1 MKQILLCSKYLRP
14 TTITDKLQIRTW
26 FSFRLRELGWQFSV
40 QGSKVSKDKL
50 LTIGHFMVLSA
61 VENITERRYLLSLI
75 WQWWQ
80 QPLVTYPEAMR
91 WSPTKFYTGDE
102 VKQLTTLLLSISL
115 ALCFIRCFVSL
126 IFLSMT
132 SLCSLSSG
140 LSISTYCFICPNTT
154 FSLCPSEITSSMQQW
169 AQQSFSKVPPHQVL
183 GHTQVPVVKSRL

>member
-1 MKQILLCSKYLRP
+1 
-14 TTITDKLQIRTW
+14 
-26 FSFRLRELGWQFSV
+26 
-40 QGSKVSKDKL
+40 
-50 LTIGHFMVLSA
+50 MVLSA

-154 FSLCPSEITSSMQQW
+154 FSLCPSEITPSNATMSSTIIF
-169 AQQSFSKVPPHQVL
+169 QSPSSSSAGTYSGTCSKVKALTHIKLSIPGSQTFLKGWIGPWI
-183 GHTQVPVVKSRL
+183 